1 MTVTNE
7 DVRAARRRRQ
17 FHSARDFE
25 ASSSQIGEVDDPG
38 EDIKRRARAVIAG
51 NARGRSRKAQ
61 VEDAT
66 LLMQMLGVYPGQD
79 FDPTVVTTVP
89 RSPSMAD
96 RR

>member
-1 MTVTNE
+1 MTVT
-7 DVRAARRRRQ
+7 DDIRAAKRARQ

-25 ASSSQIGEVDDPG
+25 TSASQIGEVDDPG

-51 NARGRSRKAQ
+51 NARGRSKAAR
-61 VEDAT
+61 VADAT

-79 FDPTVVTTVP
+79 FDPTAPTVVP
-89 RSPSMAD
+89 RSPQMAD

>member
-1 MTVTNE
+1 MTLT
-7 DVRAARRRRQ
+7 DDIRAAKRTRQ

-25 ASSSQIGEVDDPG
+25 MSSSQIGEVDDPG
-38 EDIKRRARAVIAG
+38 EDIKRRAREVIAG
-51 NARGRSRKAQ
+51 NAKGRSKAAR

-79 FDPTVVTTVP
+79 FDPTAPTLVP
-89 RSPSMAD
+89 QSPQMRD

>member
-1 MTVTNE
+1 MTLT
-7 DVRAARRRRQ
+7 DDIRAAKRTRQ

-25 ASSSQIGEVDDPG
+25 MSSSQIGEVDDPG
-38 EDIKRRARAVIAG
+38 EDIKRRAREVIAG
-51 NARGRSRKAQ
+51 NAKGRSKKSQ

-79 FDPTVVTTVP
+79 FDPTAPTIVP
-89 RSPSMAD
+89 QSPQMRD